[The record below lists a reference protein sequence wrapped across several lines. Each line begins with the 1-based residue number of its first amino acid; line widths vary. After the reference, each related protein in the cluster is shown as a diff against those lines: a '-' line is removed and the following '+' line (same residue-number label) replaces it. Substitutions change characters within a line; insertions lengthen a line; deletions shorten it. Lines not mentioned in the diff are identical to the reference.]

1 MRPRTIGPAP
11 YFSVRVREISRKL
24 GAPLFAVLVIAGTA
38 SGLIAAQTGRSSPT
52 ASGSAHVMIP
62 KLVGQSLMGS
72 FAGVTPSPSFLARI
86 QRGELGGVILF
97 GRNITTLPRLQ
108 ATIAMLQAAAARG
121 GNSPLLIATDQEGGK
136 VKRLPAGPPSVSAK
150 TMGANDDGATV
161 TQIGKA
167 TGLYLREL
175 GIDVDLAPV
184 LDVGNAAT
192 SFLGS
197 RIFSSNPATVA
208 NLGPS
213 FVSGLQRARVAA
225 TAKHF
230 PGLGTASGNTD
241 STAILVTTSR
251 NELLRRLVS
260 FKAAIRVGVKL
271 VMISN
276 AGYQAFDPSG
286 VPASL
291 SPLIVDRLLRS
302 ELGFSGVVITDAMS
316 APGPAAYSDA
326 PIRALN
332 AGVDIL
338 LYSDGPASSAQAFA
352 LLVNAVHLGEIP
364 LTTLEA
370 SNARVQALKRW
381 LAAP

>member
-1 MRPRTIGPAP
+1 
-11 YFSVRVREISRKL
+11 
-24 GAPLFAVLVIAGTA
+24 
-38 SGLIAAQTGRSSPT
+38 
-52 ASGSAHVMIP
+52 
-62 KLVGQSLMGS
+62 MGS
-72 FAGVTPSPSFLARI
+72 FAGVTPDGNFLARI

-97 GRNITTLPRLQ
+97 GRNITTLPRLK
-108 ATIAMLQAAAARG
+108 ATIATLQAAAARG
-121 GNSPLLIATDQEGGK
+121 SNPPLLIATDQEGGK
-136 VKRLPAGPPSVSAK
+136 VKRLPAGPPSASAQ

-161 TQIGKA
+161 KQIGKA
-167 TGLYLREL
+167 TGLYLRKL

-184 LDVGNAAT
+184 LDVGNASA

-197 RIFSSNPATVA
+197 RIFSANPAIVT

-241 STAILVTTSR
+241 SRSILVTTSR
-251 NELLRRLVS
+251 SELLRRLAP
-260 FKAAIRVGVKL
+260 FNAAIRVGVKL
-271 VMISN
+271 VMVSN
-276 AGYQAFDPSG
+276 AGYPALDPSG
-286 VPASL
+286 LPASL
-291 SPLIVDRLLRS
+291 SPLIVNQMLRN

-338 LYSDGPASSAQAFA
+338 LYSDGPASSARAFQ
-352 LLVNAVHLGEIP
+352 LLVNAVRSRAIP
-364 LTTLEA
+364 LATLEA
-370 SNARVQALKRW
+370 SNARVMALKSW
-381 LAAP
+381 LAGP